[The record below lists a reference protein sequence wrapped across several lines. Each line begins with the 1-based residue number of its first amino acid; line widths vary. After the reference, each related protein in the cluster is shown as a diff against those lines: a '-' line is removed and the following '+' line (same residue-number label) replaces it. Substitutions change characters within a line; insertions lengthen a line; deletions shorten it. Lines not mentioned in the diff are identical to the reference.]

1 MQAARFLQLSTKRA
15 LAVLCGVV
23 VALALSAGAIA
34 LHYGDSTNTQAHSEF
49 SPEVQD
55 DIDRILDFNEGLSEK
70 DLLVE
75 VQDYADQ
82 EGKTLEK
89 ALEEIAFET
98 RHELY
103 SDVSEQFRFCDGCTL
118 QEISDIDGVTPWFVA
133 VNVILDVVQER
144 YGRAV

>member
-1 MQAARFLQLSTKRA
+1 MRASRFLHLSTKRA

-34 LHYGDSTNTQAHSEF
+34 LHYSDSTNTQTHSEF

-89 ALEEIAFET
+89 ALEEIAFEM
-98 RHELY
+98 RYELY

-118 QEISDIDGVTPWFVA
+118 QEISDIDGVTPWFVG